1 MEHSLGVY
9 RLGLK
14 PAALEDAR
22 ELFLTASATLI
33 EGAQQ
38 IVEDLTNP
46 LLGFSFSLA
55 PLLHLVTVCYCP
67 VIKQILLPFPLQ
79 EESSYLTVSGK
90 QV

>member
-38 IVEDLTNP
+38 IVEDLNNP
-46 LLGFSFSLA
+46 LLGFFFSLA
-55 PLLHLVTVCYCP
+55 PLLHLVTVLLSCH
-67 VIKQILLPFPLQ
+67 QINTSPI
-79 EESSYLTVSGK
+79 SSAGRVFISHC
-90 QV
+90 